1 MFEGEVMAG
10 YKTMQIWV
18 KKGHRMYGYFE
29 EMCQNAKNMHNT
41 TNFYIRQVFT
51 ALTQEK
57 ELQPLQQEVLDTI
70 QKQLPKMNENQLVA
84 YQRKVVKEKVKP
96 VKERKEINCHLFDGP
111 SKENP
116 YVDYYFLDALFKS
129 MVQNDYRSLPIQ
141 SSQGIMR
148 IVFQNWKSFYASL
161 REYRNTPSKFKTRPR
176 IPGYSRSKEK
186 EVTFS
191 NQDCVI
197 RDHKFLKFPKTKE
210 QLTIGKLGSI
220 EGKLKQVRVIPKYGQ
235 YVVEII
241 FAVPPTQESR
251 ESKNRFLSIDLGIDN
266 LATIVTNTGS
276 RPVLVKGKTIK
287 SINQRFNQLKS
298 LYMGILRQG
307 KNTNQGS
314 FTSKRLEKIH
324 KKRFNQLKDL
334 FHKAS
339 YHIEKLALEEDID
352 TIIIGHNKGW
362 KDHSNMGNRNN
373 QTFTTIPH
381 RLLVQM
387 ITYKVERHGIN
398 VVMTEESYTSKAS
411 FLDHDDIPVYG
422 EEINSLFSG
431 KRVKRG
437 LYRSKN
443 GTHMNA
449 DVNGAANIMIKVFR
463 AAFKESF
470 SCTETLMHPVSVIV
484 KYT

>member
-1 MFEGEVMAG
+1 MAG

-29 EMCQNAKNMHNT
+29 EMCQNAKNMHHT
-41 TNFYIRQVFT
+41 TNFYIRQVYT

-57 ELQPLQQEVLDTI
+57 ALQPLQKEVLDNI
-70 QKQLPKMNENQLVA
+70 RIHLPEINANQLAA
-84 YQRKVVKEKVKP
+84 YRKKVVKEEAIPSDK
-96 VKERKEINCHLFDGP
+96 RKEVTCFLFEEPTKEKPYINY
-111 SKENP
+111 N
-116 YVDYYFLDALFKS
+116 VIDALFKS
-129 MVQNDYRSLPIQ
+129 MSQNDYRSLPVQ
-141 SSQGIMR
+141 SSQWVMKV
-148 IVFQNWKSFYASL
+148 VFQNWKSFYASL
-161 REYRNTPSKFKTRPR
+161 REYRNTPSKFKARPK

-210 QLTIGKLGSI
+210 RLNIGKLGWI

-235 YVVEII
+235 YVVGII
-241 FAVPPTQESR
+241 FAVPPAQESR
-251 ESKNRFLSIDLGIDN
+251 ESKNRYLSIDLGIDN
-266 LATIVTNTGS
+266 LATIVTNTGE

-298 LYMGILRQG
+298 HYTGILRQG
-307 KNTNQGS
+307 KNTSQGS
-314 FTSKRLEKIH
+314 FTSKRLEKINN
-324 KKRFNQLKDL
+324 KRFNQLKDL

-339 YHIEKLALEEDID
+339 YQIEKLALENDID
-352 TIIIGHNKGW
+352 TFIIGHNKGW
-362 KDHSNMGNRNN
+362 KDHSNMGKRNN
-373 QTFTTIPH
+373 QTFITIPH

-387 ITYKVERHGIN
+387 ITYKVERHGIK
-398 VVMTEESYTSKAS
+398 VIMTEESYTSQAS
-411 FLDHDDIPVYG
+411 FLDYDDIPVYG
-422 EEINSLFSG
+422 EEMNNSFSG

-449 DVNGAANIMIKVFR
+449 DVNGAANIMKKVFR
-463 AAFKESF
+463 DAFKEPF
-470 SCTETLMHPVSVIV
+470 ACTETLLYPISVTL
-484 KYT
+484 K